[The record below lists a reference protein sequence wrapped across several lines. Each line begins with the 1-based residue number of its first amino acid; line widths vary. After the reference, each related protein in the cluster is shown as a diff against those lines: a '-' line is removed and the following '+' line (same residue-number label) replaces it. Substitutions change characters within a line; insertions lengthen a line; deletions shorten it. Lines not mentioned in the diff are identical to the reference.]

1 MEQTLLEH
9 YGGMPFVSRLVLDF
23 YDRVRASP
31 RLKPYFERSDMRRL
45 VDHQAKFIST
55 LLGGPVV
62 FSDEMIAAIHRH
74 VAIDDAAFDEM
85 IALLDST
92 LADFNL
98 TEQDR
103 AAIVAAFCQRR
114 PILVTRH
121 TSH

>member
-85 IALLDST
+85 IALLDGT

-103 AAIVAAFCQRR
+103 AAIVAAFRQRR